1 MAGKHQPARP
11 GARSPS
17 PPPEPVSVRI
27 THVGADGDG
36 IATHPNG
43 ARLYVPATVPGDLVH
58 VRPSQRRGEAWAADL
73 ETIEEAGPDRQ
84 EPACAHF
91 SVCGGCVAQHWGDDG
106 YLGWKIGRLTEGLRR
121 AGYDD
126 PPIAPVVRGHLGTR
140 RRMDLAI
147 RRIQGG
153 MTVGL
158 HRGRGEDIVDIAEC
172 PVLHPQLFHLIAPAR
187 AMLSGLGAIRREASL
202 AVNLLDSGPDLLLR
216 TDGEL
221 TLTDRVKLIAFAEA
235 HALPRLSW
243 SLNEGQAEA
252 VCVLRPP
259 VTNFAGVTVS
269 PPAGAFLQAT
279 AEGEAAIVAA
289 VIDGLPAKRVARSR
303 VLELYAGCGTIGFAL
318 AQQIKVTAIEGDE
331 ALVQAYHAAINQAG
345 LMGKVEV
352 KRRDLVRQPF
362 QAKELAGYT
371 AVVLDPPHAGAQAQ
385 MPYLAQSKVEAV
397 IYVSC
402 DPVSLGRDAA
412 VLRAGGYRLE
422 KVTPIDQF
430 LWSARLETVAVFRLG
445 R

>member
-1 MAGKHQPARP
+1 MPF
-11 GARSPS
+11 
-17 PPPEPVSVRI
+17 
-27 THVGADGDG
+27 
-36 IATHPNG
+36 
-43 ARLYVPATVPGDLVH
+43 TVPGDLVH
-58 VRPSQRRGEAWAADL
+58 ARPIQRRGEAWVAGL
-73 ETIEEAGPDRQ
+73 ESLEESGPDRQ

-91 SVCGGCVAQHWGDDG
+91 GVCGGCVAQHWADTG
-106 YLGWKIGRLTEGLRR
+106 YLAWKVARLTEALRR
-121 AGYDD
+121 AGYED
-126 PPIAPVVRGHLGTR
+126 PPIAPIVKGHLGTR

-158 HRGRGEDIVDIAEC
+158 HRARGEDIVDIAEC
-172 PVLHPQLFHLIAPAR
+172 PVLHPALFHLIAPAR

-202 AVNLLDSGPDLLLR
+202 VVNLLDSGPDLLLR

-221 TLTDRVKLIAFAEA
+221 TLSDRTKLIAFAEA
-235 HALPRLSW
+235 HTLPRLSW
-243 SLNEGQAEA
+243 ALNDGPVEA

-259 VTNFAGVTVS
+259 TTAFSGVTVS

-289 VIDGLPAKRVARSR
+289 VLDGLPMKRVARSR

-318 AQQIKVTAIEGDE
+318 AQHIKVTAIEGDE
-331 ALVQAYHAAINQAG
+331 ALVAAYHTAINHAG

-362 QAKELAGYT
+362 LAKELSAYT
-371 AVVLDPPHAGAQAQ
+371 AILLDPPHAGASAQ
-385 MPYLAQSKVEAV
+385 MPYIAQSKVPAV

-412 VLRAGGYRLE
+412 ILRTGGYRLE

-445 R
+445 K